1 MKADQDPLSTRLTP
15 RQIVTAMSGL
25 IIAMLL
31 AQLDNMIVAPALPTI
46 VGELGGMDH
55 LAWVTTGYVLASTV
69 ATPIWGKL
77 GDIFGHRR
85 TFMISIAVFLLGS
98 ALCGMSQDMAELI
111 GFRAFQGLGAGGLM
125 VGIMAAIGL
134 MVPPRERGKYQGIM
148 MAVMPLAMI
157 GGPLLGGFITDNASW
172 RWAFYVNLPLGI
184 LSLVVCWFTLKLPRQ
199 ERTAKVR
206 IDWWGSAVL
215 SVWITALVLM
225 LSWGGSQYDWNSP
238 QIIGLGVTAAV
249 GLVVFLI
256 IENKAAE
263 PVIPLRLFSSSNFSL
278 ANALGF
284 IVGFAMFGGITFLPQ
299 FQQYVQGQSAT
310 SSGLLLMPMMIA
322 AMIVSL
328 SGGLLITRTGHYK
341 SLPIVG
347 SALMAFG
354 LFLFST
360 MGLDTAAW
368 QSGVYM
374 AILGAGMG
382 CMMQT
387 TNLIAQNSVNIRD
400 IGAATGTS
408 TFARNMGGS
417 LGISVLGSIYA
428 NRLADTMGKAGG
440 SGSVHQSGQIT
451 PAALHSMPAAIQDL
465 FKTAVT
471 SGIQSVFFWAAI
483 VAAVGFVLA
492 LFIRHVPLRGHTPT
506 PPEAAEATAEELAI

>member
-1 MKADQDPLSTRLTP
+1 MTAQDAGQARLSP
-15 RQIVTAMSGL
+15 RQILTAMSGL
-25 IIAMLL
+25 VIAMLL

-85 TFMISIAVFLLGS
+85 TFMASIVVFLAGS
-98 ALCGMSQDMAELI
+98 ALCGMSQDMAQLI

-134 MVPPRERGKYQGIM
+134 MVPPRERGKYQGVM

-172 RWAFYVNLPLGI
+172 RWAFYVNLPLGV

-199 ERTAKVR
+199 ERAAKVR

-215 SVWITALVLM
+215 TAWITALVLM
-225 LSWGGSQYDWNSP
+225 LSWGGSQYEWNSP
-238 QIIGLGVTAAV
+238 EIIGLGAVAAV
-249 GLVVFLI
+249 GLVLFLF
-256 IENKAAE
+256 IERRAAE
-263 PVIPLRLFSSSNFSL
+263 PVIPLRLFSSLNFTL

-322 AMIVSL
+322 AMAVSL
-328 SGGLLITRTGHYK
+328 SGGLVVSRTGHYK
-341 SLPIVG
+341 PLPIIG
-347 SALMAFG
+347 SALMATG

-360 MGLDTAAW
+360 MGLDTPAW

-387 TNLIAQNSVNIRD
+387 TNLIAQNSVHIRD

-428 NRLADTMGKAGG
+428 GRLADSMGAGG
-440 SGSVHQSGQIT
+440 LHQSGQIT
-451 PAALHSMPAAIQDL
+451 PAALQSLPQAVQDL

-471 SGIQSVFFWAAI
+471 NGIQSVFFLAAL
-483 VAAVGFVLA
+483 VAAAGFILA
-492 LFIRHVPLRGHTPT
+492 LFIRHVPLRGHAPS
-506 PPEAAEATAEELAI
+506 PAEAAEQAAEELAV